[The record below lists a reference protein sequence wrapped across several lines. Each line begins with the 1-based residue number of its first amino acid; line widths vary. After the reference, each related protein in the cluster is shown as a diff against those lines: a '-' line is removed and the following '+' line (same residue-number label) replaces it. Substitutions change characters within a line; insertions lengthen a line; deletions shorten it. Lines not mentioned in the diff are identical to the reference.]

1 MERMMKMQLH
11 TKKKEEDKTVN
22 SDYNGLKVIDSS
34 RFWKRFE
41 SEIDRSEL
49 SIVSKSFY
57 LKELISPKVRV
68 IIDGLPFTSVKVTI
82 EQTIS

>member
-1 MERMMKMQLH
+1 MKMQLH
-11 TKKKEEDKTVN
+11 MKKKEEDKAIN

-34 RFWKRFE
+34 RFWNRFE

-49 SIVSKSFY
+49 PIVSKSFY
-57 LKELISPKVRV
+57 LKEFIFPEVRV
-68 IIDGLPFTSVKVTI
+68 IIDGLPFTSVNVTL